1 MSCSPTQAVWKQVG
15 CMSLGSNLQHFLT
28 TRINGID
35 IVTAQ
40 SYIIVLWSV
49 WLHRNLFI
57 WKGTAAS
64 PTHMIQTADNFL
76 QHWVER
82 TEGAPNVVNDFR
94 ASWSRPEQGFL
105 KCNVDAATFSNA
117 GCTSFTTVL
126 RDHDG
131 QFIRGLS
138 GFVDTILDP

>member
-1 MSCSPTQAVWKQVG
+1 M
-15 CMSLGSNLQHFLT
+15 
-28 TRINGID
+28 INGID

-57 WKGTAAS
+57 WTGTAAS

>member
-1 MSCSPTQAVWKQVG
+1 MKNFVST
-15 CMSLGSNLQHFLT
+15 
-28 TRINGID
+28 
-35 IVTAQ
+35 
-40 SYIIVLWSV
+40 
-49 WLHRNLFI
+49 
-57 WKGTAAS
+57 KGTAAS
-64 PTHMIQTADNFL
+64 PTHMIQMADNFL

-82 TEGAPNVVNDFR
+82 TEGEPNVINDFR
-94 ASWSRPEQGFL
+94 ASWSRPELGFL

-131 QFIRGLS
+131 QLIRGLT

>member
-1 MSCSPTQAVWKQVG
+1 M
-15 CMSLGSNLQHFLT
+15 
-28 TRINGID
+28 INGID

-40 SYIIVLWSV
+40 SYIIVLWS
-49 WLHRNLFI
+49 
-57 WKGTAAS
+57 
-64 PTHMIQTADNFL
+64 
-76 QHWVER
+76 HWVER

-117 GCTSFTTVL
+117 GFTSFTTVL
-126 RDHDG
+126 RDHDD

>member
-1 MSCSPTQAVWKQVG
+1 MSCSPTQAVGKQVG

-28 TRINGID
+28 TMINGID

-57 WKGTAAS
+57 WTGTAAS

-82 TEGAPNVVNDFR
+82 TE
-94 ASWSRPEQGFL
+94 
-105 KCNVDAATFSNA
+105 

>member
-1 MSCSPTQAVWKQVG
+1 M
-15 CMSLGSNLQHFLT
+15 
-28 TRINGID
+28 INGID

-49 WLHRNLFI
+49 LLHRNLFI

-64 PTHMIQTADNFL
+64 PTHKIQRADNFL

-82 TEGAPNVVNDFR
+82 MEGAPNVVNDFR

-126 RDHDG
+126 RDHDALRWLRE
-131 QFIRGLS
+131 QH
-138 GFVDTILDP
+138 LDNLIVEPDCLLGMKALQ